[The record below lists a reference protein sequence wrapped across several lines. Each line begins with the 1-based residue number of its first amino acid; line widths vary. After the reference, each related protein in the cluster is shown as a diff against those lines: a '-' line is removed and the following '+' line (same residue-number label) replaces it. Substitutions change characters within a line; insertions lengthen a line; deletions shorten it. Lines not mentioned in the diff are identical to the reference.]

1 MPNNKLAIGI
11 LSSHG
16 GTNLQA
22 IIDSCNTGLIDAEVR
37 VVICNNSNA
46 PALERARRSRI
57 PDFHLSNKT
66 HPDPELLDAIISS
79 VLTNHGVELVALAG
93 YMKKLGP
100 LTLKRYRGHVLN
112 VHPSLLPKFGGRGM
126 YGPRVHKAV
135 LDSRETVSGA
145 TIHIVDE
152 KYDHGPVVSQRQ
164 VPVLDHD
171 TPESLGARVL
181 AQEHVLFSETIQ
193 EIANGHINLDM
204 LLVDTNK

>member
-1 MPNNKLAIGI
+1 MSNNKLAIGI

-22 IIDSCNTGLIDAEVR
+22 IIDSCNTGLVDAEVR

-57 PDFHLSNKT
+57 PGFHLSSKT
-66 HPDPELLDAIISS
+66 HPDPDLLDAIISS

-93 YMKKLGP
+93 YMKKLGS

-126 YGPRVHKAV
+126 YGPRVHEAV

-152 KYDHGPVVSQRQ
+152 EYDHGPVVSQRQ

-181 AQEHVLFSETIQ
+181 AQEHILFSETIQ

-204 LLVDTNK
+204 LLGDTNK